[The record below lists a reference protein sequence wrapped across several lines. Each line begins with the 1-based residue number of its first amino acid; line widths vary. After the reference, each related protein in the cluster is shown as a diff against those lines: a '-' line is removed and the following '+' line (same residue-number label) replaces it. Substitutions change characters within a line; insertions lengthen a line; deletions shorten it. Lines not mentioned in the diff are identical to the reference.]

1 MVRVTIKD
9 ILEATGGRLAS
20 GKGSAVVPSF
30 STDTR
35 SIIPGSV
42 YIALKGKNFDG
53 HDFVRQAFDKGAA
66 GAIVEREAG
75 PGASDKDKNVIVVD
89 DCLEAMGRIAAEIR
103 RRADVPVIC
112 ITGTNGKT
120 TTKEILSHI
129 LSCRYKVLK
138 SRRSFNNIIGL
149 SLTLFDLEPSYQAV
163 VLEVGTNHPGEI
175 PRLAAIAD
183 PYMAV
188 ITNIGD
194 GHLEF
199 FGDRHGVFVE
209 KTSLLDFVPDS
220 GMAFLNG
227 DDELLARVSNRCAA
241 RKFFGQGEGCDFR
254 ITDISKRSG
263 GYGFSLNG
271 SAYYVPLE
279 GEHNVY
285 NAAAAIAVAEYFGL
299 APKEI
304 NEILA
309 RISLPGMRLEKVKVD
324 NITFINDS
332 YNANPNSFECA
343 LKVLQEDEIADKRG
357 VVAGDML
364 ELGSRTEEFH
374 KMLGRSIAEKG
385 IDFLITIG
393 PNARHMIDGALD
405 SGMGK
410 DRAVPAET
418 HQTAAEMIRRLAVAD
433 TVVLLKGSRSA
444 RMEEV
449 LKCFTTSCTR

>member
-1 MVRVTIKD
+1 MVRMTVKD
-9 ILEATGGRLAS
+9 ILGATGGRLAS
-20 GKGSAVVPSF
+20 GRDSSAVPSF

-42 YIALKGKNFDG
+42 FIALKGKNFDG
-53 HDFVRQAFDKGAA
+53 HDFLVQAFDKGAA
-66 GAIVEREAG
+66 GAIVEKEPG
-75 PGASDKDKNVIVVD
+75 PGASHEEKNIVVVD
-89 DCLEAMGRIAAEIR
+89 DCLEAMGRIAAEMR
-103 RRADVPVIC
+103 KRADVPVVC

-120 TTKEILSHI
+120 TTKDILAHI
-129 LSCRYKVLK
+129 LSSRYKVLK
-138 SRRSFNNIIGL
+138 SRKSFNNIIGL

-175 PRLAAIAD
+175 PRLAAIAG
-183 PYMAV
+183 PHMAI

-209 KTSLLDFVPDS
+209 KTSLLDFLPDS

-227 DDELLARVSNRCAA
+227 DDELLARVSNRALA

-254 ITDISKRSG
+254 ITGISKKAG

-271 SAYYVPLE
+271 HAYYLPLE
-279 GEHNVY
+279 GAHNVH

-299 APKEI
+299 TPKEI
-304 NEILA
+304 NESLS

-332 YNANPNSFECA
+332 YNANPDSFECA
-343 LKVLQEDEIADKRG
+343 LRVLQEEEIADKRG

-364 ELGSRTEEFH
+364 ELGTRTAEFH
-374 KMLGRSIAEKG
+374 RMLGRSIAEKG

-405 SGMGK
+405 SGM
-410 DRAVPAET
+410 DRDSAVPAET
-418 HQTAAEMIRRLAVAD
+418 HQTAAEMIRHLAVSD